1 MKNLNEQLKELP
13 EEFVVEME
21 QQKKDRWIDV
31 YNFIVTYFDCEEII
45 QEVEDEGFPL
55 KDFFKKIH
63 DMGFYGGINFALD
76 PQEPYEIK
84 ANNLK

>member
-1 MKNLNEQLKELP
+1 MKNLNEQLKDLP

>member
-31 YNFIVTYFDCEEII
+31 YDFIVTYFDCEDII

-63 DMGFYGGINFALD
+63 DMGFYGGVNFALD

-84 ANNLK
+84 SEA

>member
-63 DMGFYGGINFALD
+63 DMGFY
-76 PQEPYEIK
+76 
-84 ANNLK
+84 

>member
-1 MKNLNEQLKELP
+1 MKTLNEQLKELP

-31 YNFIVTYFDCEEII
+31 YNYLIKYFDIQEEID
-45 QEVEDEGFPL
+45 EVESEGFPL

-76 PQEPYEIK
+76 PQIPYERK
-84 ANNLK
+84 SEA

>member
-76 PQEPYEIK
+76 PQEPYIIK
-84 ANNLK
+84 SKTH